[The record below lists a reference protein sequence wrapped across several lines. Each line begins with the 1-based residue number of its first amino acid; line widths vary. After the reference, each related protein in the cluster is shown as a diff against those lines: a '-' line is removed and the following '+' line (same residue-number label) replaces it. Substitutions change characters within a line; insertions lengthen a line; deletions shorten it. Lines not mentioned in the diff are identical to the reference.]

1 MSTGRIGQY
10 TDTNTSHISDKIS
23 FNAVE
28 HEMTRREL
36 WMQAAVAGLGSGQNQ
51 TYAKIY
57 ATSILEAFDEK
68 FGRQVKKG

>member
-10 TDTNTSHISDKIS
+10 TDNNIVNSIDTFS
-23 FNAVE
+23 FDVVE

-51 TYAKIY
+51 SYAKMY